1 MRMWKGPE
9 AGFAATDAA
18 DEAHGAGNGRRQL
31 GWLRA
36 VPSVLSLCL
45 LRPQEVG
52 VPFHA

>member
-18 DEAHGAGNGRRQL
+18 DEAHGASNGRRQL